1 MGHVKPGG
9 EVAGS
14 GPEGLNPTDPY
25 GHPVWALWNAI
36 RRDFSVA
43 RAPLEALTSST
54 SWGYFGNDF
63 VSGLRRDRPTVR
75 TFERLDA
82 APQHYEAVRALAD
95 LNVRRHEQMF
105 QLLVLFYVTVPLTI
119 ILAMGEVIPEAVAR
133 HLRDNMTYV
142 IAGAGPLVVG
152 VIGYMI
158 GLWRARQ
165 MVAAMTLWRLERGDA
180 VGQA

>member
-1 MGHVKPGG
+1 MGHVKPGRKAA
-9 EVAGS
+9 EPE
-14 GPEGLNPTDPY
+14 PEGLNRADPY
-25 GHPVWALWNAI
+25 GHPVWALWDAI

-54 SWGYFGNDF
+54 SWGYVGNDF

-82 APQHYEAVRALAD
+82 APEHYEPVRALAD

-105 QLLVLFYVTVPLTI
+105 QALVLFYVTVPLTI
-119 ILAMGEVIPEAVAR
+119 VLAMGEVVPEAVVK

-142 IAGAGPLVVG
+142 IAGAAPLVFG
-152 VIGYMI
+152 VISYMV

-165 MVAAMTLWRLERGDA
+165 MVAAMTLWRLERDDA
-180 VGQA
+180 AA